1 MVFLMDKNI
10 NNETLQPRGNPSKIY
25 KKYNEWIKIK
35 NFLNNNEKI
44 LKYKILIISNKN
56 ALIELNILSIDDL
69 VKDLE
74 RNRFKIYKKE
84 DNLFISKD
92 ES

>member
-1 MVFLMDKNI
+1 MAEV
-10 NNETLQPRGNPSKIY
+10 SY

-35 NFLNNNEKI
+35 NFLINSEKI
-44 LKYKILIISNKN
+44 LKYKILTLSNKN
-56 ALIELNILSIDDL
+56 ALIELNILSIDGL

-74 RNRFKIYKKE
+74 RSGFKIYKKE
-84 DNLFISKD
+84 NSLFISKD